1 MIIKVVIFNSSY
13 PCLDLFCDLL
23 QFSALGICE
32 ACLIRIPAAQMAVD
46 AVNRKVLLAQGI
58 QP

>member
-13 PCLDLFCDLL
+13 PCLDPFCDLL

-32 ACLIRIPAAQMAVD
+32 ACPIRIPAAQMAVD
-46 AVNRKVLLAQGI
+46 AVNRKVLLAQGM
-58 QP
+58 